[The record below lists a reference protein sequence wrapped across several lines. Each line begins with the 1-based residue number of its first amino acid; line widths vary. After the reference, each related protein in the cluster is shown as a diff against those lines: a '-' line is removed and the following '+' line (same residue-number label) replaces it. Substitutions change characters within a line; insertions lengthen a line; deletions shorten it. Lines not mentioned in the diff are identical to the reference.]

1 MRPVPPRPLEIPDA
15 TIARLARVRADA
27 AGDAEDL
34 ALRSG
39 DADHLAVVARRSVIL
54 GEDHQLTMSAI
65 AEARAARLQWS
76 EIAAALGLPHTDR
89 VEVRNLRA
97 RVAYHRRRTTTTTTE
112 GAP

>member
-39 DADHLAVVARRSVIL
+39 DATDHLAVVARRSVIL

-97 RVAYHRRRTTTTTTE
+97 RVAYHRRRTTTEET
-112 GAP
+112 P